1 LKKRTK
7 KLLDLGAAPVEPS
20 GANDQKFFASFFQKR
35 RFFLPN
41 DTGAA
46 LLLALWAM
54 LAMATLVA
62 GIRVLGLRD
71 ATLAQTRL
79 DQAQLTA
86 CADAMIN
93 ATILRLLDL
102 GAPGHPPVDGTP
114 TKATFAGCTG
124 QVSVQD
130 ESGKIDL
137 NQAPAALLTA
147 LFASQN
153 LDIDDAQSLADKI
166 LDWREPGAGR
176 RLNGAKADD
185 YRRAGIAYAPRGG
198 RMQSVD
204 ELRLVMGMTP
214 PVFDALAPALTV
226 VSQNAWPDQH
236 VAPPIVL
243 RALAGMDEAR
253 IESLETARQARL
265 TTAPDGTIT
274 DPAAPPALGR
284 AFTIQARIEGR
295 NATIQRHAIIRLTGI
310 PSAPLVIY
318 AWQ

>member
-1 LKKRTK
+1 
-7 KLLDLGAAPVEPS
+7 
-20 GANDQKFFASFFQKR
+20 
-35 RFFLPN
+35 
-41 DTGAA
+41 
-46 LLLALWAM
+46 M

-79 DQAQLTA
+79 EQAGLTA
-86 CADAMIN
+86 AADAMIN

-114 TKATFAGCTG
+114 TPQTFAGLKG
-124 QVSVQD
+124 LVSVQD

-137 NQAPAALLTA
+137 NQAQAALLTA
-147 LFASQN
+147 LLASQN
-153 LDIDDAQSLADKI
+153 LGIEEAQSLADKI
-166 LDWREPGAGR
+166 LDWREPGAAR

-185 YRRAGIAYAPRGG
+185 YRRAGIAYGPRGG

-204 ELRLVMGMTP
+204 ELRLVMGVTP
-214 PVFDALAPALTV
+214 ALFEALAPALTV
-226 VSQNAWPDQH
+226 VSQTAWPDQQ

-243 RALAGMDEAR
+243 QALAGMDEAR
-253 IESLETARQARL
+253 IEALQAARKTRL
-265 TTAPDGTIT
+265 TIAPDGTIT
-274 DPAAPPALGR
+274 DPAALQTLGR
-284 AFTIQARIEGR
+284 AFAIDARIEGR
-295 NATIQRHAIIRLTGI
+295 NATVQRHALIRLTGI